1 MDKKLYSVTT
11 YRIDYNEDVSKMKK
25 DYSVFINAEITGLR
39 RFSDFI
45 VYEEDGI
52 FKELISGIQIP
63 VMEEKIYLRPYDK
76 IPEFPNA
83 QAVIYNYDLNG
94 NYPVFFFLNKID
106 EANESELN
114 KLREVD
120 QESLNKYVAFIKN
133 RYSGNDGN
141 YQKNWKNF
149 LQDNLLDELVN
160 YGETLD
166 NNGYSDEYVD
176 EYLDKDGKV
185 KKYQK

>member
-1 MDKKLYSVTT
+1 MNKKLYSVTA
-11 YRIDYNEDVSKMKK
+11 YRIDYNENTSKMKK
-25 DYSVFINAEITGLR
+25 DYSVFINAEIAGMYK
-39 RFSDFI
+39 FSDFI

-83 QAVIYNYDLNG
+83 QAVIYNYDLIG
-94 NYPVFFFLNKID
+94 NYPVFFFLNKVD
-106 EANESELN
+106 EAHESVLPE
-114 KLREVD
+114 LREVD
-120 QESLNKYVAFIKN
+120 KESLDEYVSFLKN

-141 YQKNWKNF
+141 YQKNWTKF
-149 LQDNLLDELVN
+149 LQDNLLDELLN
-160 YGETLD
+160 YGEILD
-166 NNGYSDEYVD
+166 NNGYSDEYID

-185 KKYQK
+185 KKYNK